1 MLSQGISL
9 KTKSEQIVQNE
20 TRLNVILHF
29 QLGLQV
35 GLSKTEPANF
45 SRTQDSAGFS
55 PIIILGKKN
64 SRIFIKKL
72 EKCAS

>member
-1 MLSQGISL
+1 MPSQEISL

-20 TRLNVILHF
+20 TRLNVILDF

-64 SRIFIKKL
+64 QQDFYQEIRKV
-72 EKCAS
+72 C